1 MKKIVTLAAIC
12 IVLLMLDNTLVT
24 FFAIKSV
31 YPNLLFVFIIAYSI
45 INGPVDAV
53 AIGIF
58 AGALQDLY
66 LFNGI
71 GVNMFTNMILCYLA
85 SYIGKSIFKD
95 KSFVPIIAT
104 LFLSLLKGVMVLGI
118 FYLLKIKINEINILY
133 VSLYN
138 MVISAIMYK
147 YVYKLS
153 ETKFIKKEWRF

>member
-24 FFAIKSV
+24 FFAIKSA

-118 FYLLKIKINEINILY
+118 FYLLKIKINEVNILY

-138 MVISAIMYK
+138 MVISAIVYK